1 MRSAIQDVK
10 PRRGPT
16 PQLID
21 GITKSEHR
29 QKLHGEVTTTLAELR
44 ASRTAAKTGALSLM
58 YVTKAKDKEAIA
70 RHKEALKAHTT
81 SQKAAQ
87 KAYDAAVK
95 TRNKFVE
102 KNARSK

>member
-1 MRSAIQDVK
+1 MISIHTLREFINRAHAAEDAIHLIMKEKVMRSAIQDVK

-70 RHKEALKAHTT
+70 RHKEA
-81 SQKAAQ
+81 
-87 KAYDAAVK
+87 
-95 TRNKFVE
+95 
-102 KNARSK
+102 